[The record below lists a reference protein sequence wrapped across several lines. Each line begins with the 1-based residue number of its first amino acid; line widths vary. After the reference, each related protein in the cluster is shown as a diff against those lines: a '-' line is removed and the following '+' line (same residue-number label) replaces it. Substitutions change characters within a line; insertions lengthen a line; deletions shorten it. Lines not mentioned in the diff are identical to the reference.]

1 MTNKNYKKTAII
13 MAIIILICVLFF
25 AIKYNDGKKSAKAD
39 LYDAIRNNDIATVRA
54 VLEKYP
60 GLKNTYRYTF
70 PRIDISSNTPLY
82 EACSLKYDEDSL
94 EIIKLLLENGA
105 NPNKG
110 SNVVDV
116 LPLTR
121 VLTCSS
127 DVKYQAAW
135 FLIEAGADIM
145 NVDRSYTFASAI
157 VSSIPANTDSAQDE
171 ALELMKYAIENTDIY
186 ITPPMKPQTISS
198 IYGMAACN
206 GHTSIVRYLI
216 ESGYYKINDIVDDYN
231 RSALIVAV
239 RGYADFNDTYPMC
252 RLLLELGI
260 DKDITDVYGKTALDY
275 AIENENQGLIELL
288 R

>member
-1 MTNKNYKKTAII
+1 MTNRNYKKVAII

-25 AIKYNDGKKSAKAD
+25 AIQYNNGKKSAKAD
-39 LYDAIRNNDIATVRA
+39 LYDAIVNNDIVTVRA

-60 GLKNTYRYTF
+60 GLVNTYRYTF
-70 PRIDISSNTPLY
+70 PKIDISSNTPLY

-135 FLIEAGADIM
+135 LLIEAGADTM

-157 VSSIPANTDSAQDE
+157 VSSIPANTDGADE

-186 ITPPMKPQTISS
+186 LVPPMQPQTISS
-198 IYGMAACN
+198 IYGMAAYN

-252 RLLLELGI
+252 RLLIELGI
-260 DKDITDVYGKTALDY
+260 DKDIADIYGKTALDY
-275 AIENENQGLIELL
+275 AIELENEEFIELL